1 MFQVYDASRPLTD
14 SRRSATP
21 TVYAGDTVTVNFDF
35 ETPLKFGLSIEQCWL
50 TSQPSGKS
58 ANDHWLV
65 ADGCPSPSA
74 TMVSSSRFQF
84 VVTQQHLAMRRI
96 YVFCV
101 VGICKTEGKVTDKL
115 GKVSYYMHTSGR
127 QLFRAHVSTN
137 ITRRQAYA
145 TRCFGKHMA

>member
-1 MFQVYDASRPLTD
+1 MSQVYAGSRHDASRPLTA
-14 SRRSATP
+14 SRSGVTP
-21 TVYAGDTVTVNFDF
+21 NVHAGDTVTVNFDF

-65 ADGCPSPSA
+65 ADGCPGPSA

-96 YVFCV
+96 YIFCV

-115 GKVSYYMHTSGR
+115 GKVSYIYNRLFFGR
-127 QLFRAHVSTN
+127 PKKKLRG
-137 ITRRQAYA
+137 I
-145 TRCFGKHMA
+145 KLKL